1 MEGGDKEDYGDEDED
16 RDRLAV
22 DEDGME
28 MSPVDEEG
36 VNTSDDGGDEGASCP
51 LYSGLLHVK
60 FSLITIIFLI
70 QIMLQ
75 TKCDDQFRSI

>member
-28 MSPVDEEG
+28 MS
-36 VNTSDDGGDEGASCP
+36 
-51 LYSGLLHVK
+51 
-60 FSLITIIFLI
+60 
-70 QIMLQ
+70 LQ
-75 TKCDDQFRSI
+75 